1 MEEIQEKKRE
11 IRNETANRLG
21 AFSRTELEQKTRAV
35 EDRFFGFAN
44 FMEARIAL
52 MYINYSNEVDTREIL
67 KKCFEYNKIIVLPI

>member
-52 MYINYSNEVDTREIL
+52 MY
-67 KKCFEYNKIIVLPI
+67 